1 MKGAPSWQKAVR
13 GCDVS
18 VLAVSVVVRACLVM
32 SDSLATPQ
40 TVGCQASLSIGFS
53 RQEYWVAI
61 SSFRGSSQ
69 LNDRTHVSYL
79 CCIAGRFFSAEPP
92 RNPVVVVVIIFILC

>member
-1 MKGAPSWQKAVR
+1 MKGAPSRQKAVR
-13 GCDVS
+13 GFDVS

-53 RQEYWVAI
+53 RQEY
-61 SSFRGSSQ
+61 
-69 LNDRTHVSYL
+69 
-79 CCIAGRFFSAEPP
+79 
-92 RNPVVVVVIIFILC
+92 